1 MLFADVDVE
10 AARRARTW
18 NAFNNPV
25 RDRRPE
31 SYGSMGKVRPD
42 TSCSRGP
49 ACHKRASAFAAS
61 MLYVLCRVRSLYGA
75 GRQPP
80 LEEPL

>member
-1 MLFADVDVE
+1 MGSWWPPLIAYRVERGQEFLIGQSVIVNYTGWPLAGPPSREKTEMLFADVDVE

-31 SYGSMGKVRPD
+31 SYAMGQGS
-42 TSCSRGP
+42 
-49 ACHKRASAFAAS
+49 A
-61 MLYVLCRVRSLYGA
+61 
-75 GRQPP
+75 
-80 LEEPL
+80 